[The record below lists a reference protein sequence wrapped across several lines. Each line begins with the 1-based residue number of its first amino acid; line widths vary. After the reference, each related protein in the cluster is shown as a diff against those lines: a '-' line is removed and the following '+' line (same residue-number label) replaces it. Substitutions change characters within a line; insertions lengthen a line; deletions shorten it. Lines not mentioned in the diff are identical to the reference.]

1 MTILRSIPTT
11 NSPSN
16 TPGQMSMLDNQPW
29 EGQELYRS
37 LDYKAWYY
45 EDGDM
50 TSDTEGWNTKRGGFW
65 KGNDRLALYAVDE
78 AGHLS
83 AHHQPEAIGAVVRAW
98 LRNY

>member
-1 MTILRSIPTT
+1 MNLIADDR
-11 NSPSN
+11 SN

-29 EGQELYRS
+29 KGQDTYRNLEYESWHYRS
-37 LDYKAWYY
+37 GEL
-45 EDGDM
+45 
-50 TSDTEGWNTKRGGFW
+50 TSDSHGWNVKKGGFW

-83 AHHQPEAIGAVVRAW
+83 PHHQPEAIGAVVRSW